1 MLIAEHQ
8 NARVGDFHTP
18 LLVME
23 RTNRSIKIEE
33 LNIVNQLDLIDIYRT
48 PTLTTAKYMSSQ
60 MHTEHSPG

>member
-23 RTNRSIKIEE
+23 RTNRSIKIE
-33 LNIVNQLDLIDIYRT
+33 LNIVKQLDLIDSI
-48 PTLTTAKYMSSQ
+48 
-60 MHTEHSPG
+60 EHQP

>member
-33 LNIVNQLDLIDIYRT
+33 LNIVNQLDLIDSI
-48 PTLTTAKYMSSQ
+48 
-60 MHTEHSPG
+60 EHQP